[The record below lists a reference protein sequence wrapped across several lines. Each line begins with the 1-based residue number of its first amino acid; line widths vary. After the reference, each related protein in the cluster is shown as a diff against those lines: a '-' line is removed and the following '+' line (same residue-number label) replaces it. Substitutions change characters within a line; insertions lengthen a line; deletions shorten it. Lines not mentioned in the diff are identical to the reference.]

1 MMDRD
6 NIVKEVEMQLEGTQ
20 TKGVISIETEKSD
33 LEVLKEAY
41 SELRDKYSLPS
52 FEDLNADFQIE
63 KIQDTETEVLIREI
77 RKYVGDKFSS
87 YFRFIET
94 LIQPANAQMFV
105 FMMLKH
111 LDSTDNIK
119 LQSIYK
125 KLSKFELEL
134 IELDLVLD
142 LDKEAVFI
150 KDTFVAWQEIK
161 FDLLDIIKKIK
172 SNWGNGNSP
181 SEDRRYFG

>member
-1 MMDRD
+1 MMDKD
-6 NIVKEVEMQLEGTQ
+6 NLLKEVEMQLEEAEA
-20 TKGVISIETEKSD
+20 KGVISIESEKSD
-33 LEVLKEAY
+33 LEALKEAY
-41 SELRDKYSLPS
+41 SELMDKYSLPS
-52 FEDLNADFQIE
+52 FENLNTDFQIE

-77 RKYVGDKFSS
+77 RKYIGDKLSS

-111 LDSTDNIK
+111 LDSTENTK

-125 KLSKFELEL
+125 RLSKFELEL
-134 IELDLVLD
+134 IELDLVFD
-142 LDKEAVFI
+142 LEKEAVFI
-150 KDTFVAWQEIK
+150 NNTFAAWQEIK

-172 SNWGNGNSP
+172 SNWGNGNS
-181 SEDRRYFG
+181 SGEDRRYFG